1 MKNSTQPTSLYTNNN
16 PFQDEDIDPEI
27 KRLKLLEAAAIE
39 KMNSN
44 FSKLETKV
52 IFILMINYLLL
63 KS

>member
-52 IFILMINYLLL
+52 ICILTINYLLL

>member
-1 MKNSTQPTSLYTNNN
+1 MKNSTQPSSLYTNNN

-52 IFILMINYLLL
+52 IFYFNINYLLL
-63 KS
+63 KG